1 MGSRGKP
8 RDGDPIPRRL
18 GRVVTDG
25 ASWSSFVV
33 VAVAVLRDPVAGK
46 HAGVVVGVADN
57 GSRTSH
63 AAPAA

>member
-1 MGSRGKP
+1 
-8 RDGDPIPRRL
+8 
-18 GRVVTDG
+18 VVTDG